1 MAQAVEPARPAML
14 NFDVCTACHVMTRP
28 NLAIAAARPDQLA
41 EVRALAETVWRAH
54 YPGII
59 APEQIEYMLARGYS
73 DEALAPFVDG
83 PECGLDIAL
92 VDGAPA
98 GFAAWYATDRI
109 GEVKLDKL
117 YVLPAAQRGGVG
129 GALIAHVAAKAREAG
144 AVSLI
149 LNVNKH
155 NAQAIRAYEKHGFA
169 VKKAVVVDI
178 GEGYVMDDYVMEKRL

>member
-1 MAQAVEPARPAML
+1 
-14 NFDVCTACHVMTRP
+14 MTRP
-28 NLAIAAARPDQLA
+28 DLSIIGARPDQLA
-41 EVRALAETVWRAH
+41 DVRALAEAVWRVH

-59 APEQIEYMLARGYS
+59 APGQIEYMLARGYS

-83 PECGLDIAL
+83 PDRGLDLAL
-92 VDGAPA
+92 VGGAPA

-117 YVLPAAQRGGVG
+117 YVLPDAQRSGVG

-149 LNVNKH
+149 LNVNKK

-169 VKKAVVVDI
+169 VKMAVVVDI
-178 GEGYVMDDYVMEKRL
+178 GEGYVMDDYVMEKRV